1 MDPSAIALNRS
12 PVETALC
19 DQPYQLPAAGRK
31 VAWPRGLD
39 MRIAYIVSQVGSPP
53 VLAPLSL
60 VIVAAMS
67 APARVWALTGVYIL
81 LAVIT
86 PLAYLV
92 WLLRCGRVT
101 DLDVQHRAQR
111 IRPML
116 FTLVCGALAWG
127 VLALAAAPAALLA
140 LTGALWLQMVIIFV
154 ITFWWKISVH
164 CASAATVATITGFLI
179 GTPLFLAIGLP
190 LIAWSRIRLRRHTPA
205 QAVAGA
211 CLGCV
216 IASVVWPILRG
227 G

>member
-1 MDPSAIALNRS
+1 MDPSAITLNRS
-12 PVETALC
+12 PIETALRDRPC
-19 DQPYQLPAAGRK
+19 QVPATGRK
-31 VAWPRGLD
+31 AARPHGLD
-39 MRIAYIVSQVGSPP
+39 MHIAYIVSQVGSPP
-53 VLAPLSL
+53 VLAPASL
-60 VIVAAMS
+60 VFIAAMS
-67 APARVWALTGVYIL
+67 ATARVWALTGVYIL
-81 LAVIT
+81 LAVVT

-92 WLLRCGRVT
+92 WLLRHGRVT
-101 DLDVQHRAQR
+101 DLDVQRREQR

-116 FTLVCGALAWG
+116 FTLICGALAWG
-127 VLALAAAPAALLA
+127 VLALAAAPASLLA
-140 LTGALWLQMVIIFV
+140 LTGALWLQMVIIFT

-164 CASAATVATITGFLI
+164 CASAATVATITGFLM

-216 IASVVWPILRG
+216 IASIALAILRG